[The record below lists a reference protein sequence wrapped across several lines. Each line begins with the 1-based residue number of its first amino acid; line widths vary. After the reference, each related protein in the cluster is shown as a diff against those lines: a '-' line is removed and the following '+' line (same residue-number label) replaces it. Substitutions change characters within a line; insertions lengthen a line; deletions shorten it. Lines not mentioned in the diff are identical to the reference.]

1 MSGWLQRRFRHEVDF
16 WSTST
21 ALLALLILV
30 PLAAVLV
37 GLGRTGPEWSHIA
50 ETVLNTYVLNT
61 LVLIATVSVL
71 SLLMALPTAWLVAAF
86 EFPGRRF
93 FEWALILPLAIP
105 TYVAAF
111 AYMKVP
117 EAAIPLLVGI
127 RNSFGPETYVQAELL
142 LRYGLLSLLLAGVLY
157 PYVFISARASFSRQQ
172 GSVIEAAQI
181 LGRRPGAVFLTIALP
196 LARPAIVAG
205 LSLTIMEVVND
216 YGAVHFF
223 GVPTLTEGIFRTWFG
238 LGDRASAVRLAG
250 IVMVVIFVFLVG
262 ERLQRGRA
270 RFAED
275 STHARPLARRR
286 LSPGRGVLAT
296 LLCLGPL
303 CIGFLI
309 PFLQLL
315 YWAFGLDGPRLLR
328 SWQHLGNSMWLSLA
342 TAAVVTLIALVFAY
356 AWKLHNVRWLRTLGR
371 LATMGYAVPGAVVA
385 LGVMLCLGW
394 LDERLSG
401 WGGRFGLP
409 VVFLSGTVLAIGFAY
424 VVRFLA
430 VSFQPMHAGMERIC
444 GSLDEASR
452 VLGKPPLA
460 TLWRVNLPL
469 LRGTMLAALMLVF
482 VDILKELPLTLIL
495 RPANFET
502 LATIAF
508 GMASEGRIQESALPS
523 LLIILL
529 GATGLM
535 LLNRFMAGSAK

>member
-1 MSGWLQRRFRHEVDF
+1 MPARLLRRFRHEVDF

-21 ALLALLILV
+21 AVLAVLILV

-50 ETVLNTYVLNT
+50 ETVLNTYVANT
-61 LVLIATVSVL
+61 FILIATVSVL

-86 EFPGRRF
+86 DFPGRRF

-111 AYMKVP
+111 AYIKVP
-117 EAAIPLLVGI
+117 EMAIPLLVWI
-127 RNSFGPETYVQAELL
+127 RNTFGPDTYFQAELL

-157 PYVFISARASFSRQQ
+157 PYLFISARASFSRQQ

-181 LGRRPGAVFLTIALP
+181 LGRRPGAVFMTVALP

-205 LSLTIMEVVND
+205 LSLIVMEVVND

-250 IVMVVIFVFLVG
+250 IIMVVIFALIVA
-262 ERLQRGRA
+262 ERFQRGRA

-286 LSPGRGVLAT
+286 LGRGRGALAT
-296 LLCLGPL
+296 ILCLVPFS
-303 CIGFLI
+303 IGFLI
-309 PFLQLL
+309 PLLQLL
-315 YWAFGLDGPRLLR
+315 YWAVALDGGGRAR
-328 SWQHLGNSMWLSLA
+328 AWSHLGNSLWLALA
-342 TAAVVTLIALVFAY
+342 TAAVLSAIALLFAY

-371 LATMGYAVPGAVVA
+371 LGTMGYAVPGAVVA

-394 LDERLSG
+394 LDDRIAG
-401 WGGRFGLP
+401 WGDRIGLP
-409 VVFLSGTVLAIGFAY
+409 VIFLSGTLLAIGFAY

-430 VSFQPMHAGMERIC
+430 VAFHPLQAGMERIC

-469 LRGTMLAALMLVF
+469 LRGTLLAALMLVF

-508 GMASEGRIQESALPS
+508 GMAGEGRIQESALPS

-535 LLNRFMAGSAK
+535 LLNRFMNGTAK

>member
-1 MSGWLQRRFRHEVDF
+1 VDGW
-16 WSTST
+16 SAST
-21 ALLALLILV
+21 AVLAVLLLL
-30 PLAAVLV
+30 PLAAVLL
-37 GLGRTGPEWSHIA
+37 GLGRTGPEWAHIA
-50 ETVLNTYVLNT
+50 KTVLNAYVLNT
-61 LVLIATVSVL
+61 LILIATVSVL
-71 SLLMALPTAWLVAAF
+71 SLLMAVPAAWLVSVF

-93 FEWALILPLAIP
+93 LEWALILPLAIP

-111 AYMKVP
+111 AYLKVP
-117 EAAIPLLVGI
+117 EQAIPLLVWI
-127 RNSFGPETYVQAELL
+127 RSTFGPEPYLQAELL
-142 LRYGLLSLLLAGVLY
+142 LRYGLLSLLLAAVLY
-157 PYVFISARASFSRQQ
+157 PYVFLSARASFSRQQ
-172 GSVIEAAQI
+172 STLIEAARV
-181 LGRRPGAVFLTIALP
+181 LGRKPGAVFCTIALP

-205 LSLTIMEVVND
+205 LSLVVMEVVND

-250 IVMVVIFVFLVG
+250 IVMAVIFVFLIA

-275 STHARPLARRR
+275 STHARPLTRRR
-286 LSPGRGVLAT
+286 LSAVRGWLAT
-296 LLCLGPL
+296 LLCLVPL
-303 CIGFLI
+303 GIGFVI
-309 PFLQLL
+309 PMLQLL
-315 YWAFGLDGPRLLR
+315 YWAFGVGSLPPAR
-328 SWQHLGNSMWLSLA
+328 SWQHVGNSLWLALF
-342 TAAVVTLIALVFAY
+342 TAVAVTLIALLFAY
-356 AWKLHNVRWLRTLGR
+356 ARKLHPARWLRGLSR

-394 LDERLSG
+394 VDARSSG
-401 WGGRFGLP
+401 F
-409 VVFLSGTVLAIGFAY
+409 FLSGTLLAIGFAY

-430 VSFQPMHAGMERIC
+430 VAYQPLQAGLERIC

-452 VLGKPPLA
+452 VLGKSPLV

-508 GMASEGRIQESALPS
+508 GMASEGRVQESALPS

-529 GATGLM
+529 GAAGLM
-535 LLNRFMAGSAK
+535 MLNRFMKDSMGSVQ

>member
-1 MSGWLQRRFRHEVDF
+1 MPAWLKRRFRHEVDF

-21 ALLALLILV
+21 AVLALLILL
-30 PLAAVLV
+30 PMAAVLM

-50 ETVLNTYVLNT
+50 RTVLSTYVVNT
-61 LVLIATVSVL
+61 LILILTVSVL
-71 SLLMALPTAWLVAAF
+71 SLLMALPAAWLVAAF

-93 FEWALILPLAIP
+93 FEWGLILPLAIP

-111 AYMKVP
+111 AYYKVP
-117 EAAIPLLVGI
+117 EAAIPLLVWI
-127 RNSFGPETYVQAELL
+127 RGNLGPDVYFQAEML
-142 LRYGLLSLLLAGVLY
+142 LRYGLLSLLMAGVLY
-157 PYVFISARASFSRQQ
+157 PYLFISARASFSRQQ

-181 LGRRPGAVFLTIALP
+181 LGRRPGSVFLTVALP

-205 LSLTIMEVVND
+205 LSLIVMEVVND

-250 IVMVVIFVFLVG
+250 IIMVVIFALLVA
-262 ERLQRGRA
+262 EHFQRGRA

-275 STHARPLARRR
+275 SSHARPLARRR
-286 LSPGRGVLAT
+286 LTAGRGALA
-296 LLCLGPL
+296 CGV
-303 CIGFLI
+303 CLI
-309 PFLQLL
+309 PFCIGVLIPLLQLTH
-315 YWAFGLDGPRLLR
+315 WAAALGSVRLLR
-328 SWQHLGNSMWLSLA
+328 SWQHFGHSLWLSLA
-342 TAAVVTLIALVFAY
+342 TAAVLTLVALLFAY
-356 AWKLHNVRWLRTLGR
+356 AWKLHNVRWLRALSR

-385 LGVMLCLGW
+385 LGVMICLGW
-394 LDERLSG
+394 FDERLSG
-401 WGGRFGLP
+401 WGGRLGLP
-409 VVFLSGTVLAIGFAY
+409 AVFLSGTLLAIGFAY
-424 VVRFLA
+424 IVRFLA
-430 VSFQPMHAGMERIC
+430 VSFQPLHAGMDRIC

-469 LRGTMLAALMLVF
+469 LRGTILAALMLVF

-523 LLIILL
+523 LMIILL
-529 GATGLM
+529 GAAGLI
-535 LLNRFMAGSAK
+535 LLNRFMREPTK

>member
-1 MSGWLQRRFRHEVDF
+1 MAAGWKQWWRREVDA

-21 ALLALLILV
+21 AFLALLLLL
-30 PLAAVLV
+30 PLAAVLI
-37 GLGRTGPEWSHIA
+37 GLARTGPEWAHIA
-50 ETVLNTYVLNT
+50 STVLDGYVLNT
-61 LVLIATVSVL
+61 LLLIVAVSVL
-71 SLLMALPTAWLVAAF
+71 SLAMAVPTAWLVSVF

-111 AYMKVP
+111 AYIKVP
-117 EAAIPLLVGI
+117 EKAIPLLVWV
-127 RNSFGPETYVQAELL
+127 RQAFGPEAYLQAELV

-157 PYVFISARASFSRQQ
+157 PYVFLSARASFSRQQ
-172 GSVIEAAQI
+172 STLIEAARV
-181 LGRRPGAVFLTIALP
+181 LGRGPAAVFFTVALP
-196 LARPAIVAG
+196 LARPALVAG
-205 LSLTIMEVVND
+205 LSLVIMEVVND

-250 IVMVVIFVFLVG
+250 IVMVVIFLFLIG

-270 RFAED
+270 RFAEEAAQ
-275 STHARPLARRR
+275 ARPLTRRR
-286 LSPGRGVLAT
+286 LPAGRGVLA
-296 LLCLGPL
+296 LALCCAPL
-303 CIGFLI
+303 AIGFVI
-309 PFLQLL
+309 PLLQLL
-315 YWAFGLDGPRLLR
+315 YWAFGVGSLPAAR
-328 SWQHLGNSMWLSLA
+328 SWQQLGNSLWLALA
-342 TAAVVTLIALVFAY
+342 TAAVLTLIALVFAY
-356 AWKLHNVRWLRTLGR
+356 AGKLHPVRWLRGLSR

-394 LDERLSG
+394 LDERRSG
-401 WGGRFGLP
+401 F
-409 VVFLSGTVLAIGFAY
+409 FLSGTLLAIGFAY
-424 VVRFLA
+424 TVRFLA
-430 VSFQPMHAGMERIC
+430 VAFHPLQAGLERIC

-452 VLGKPPLA
+452 TLGRPPLA

-469 LRGTMLAALMLVF
+469 LRGTIFAVLMLVF

-508 GMASEGRIQESALPS
+508 GMASEGRVQESALPS

-535 LLNRFMAGSAK
+535 LLNRFMNGRSSNVP